1 MKKPEPMDEG
11 RFQAV
16 VSRRVESAIAYA
28 EQLATDREKATKYA
42 RGDIS
47 DDLATIPGRSSVV
60 SMDLRDTAMEILPS
74 LMRMYFGQGDPVEF
88 EPKGQEDEEGARQAT
103 DYANYIFTKR
113 NNGFMVCWAAF
124 SDALYRRSGPVKVW
138 WDSSESMSA
147 QRYENI
153 DPETFQMMAAAAEES
168 GEQIIDP
175 EADEQGNV
183 SFTLQTVKKDE
194 GMRVEAMP
202 PEELIYTP
210 NAKDLER
217 PLLIGQH
224 TRKTVGELVALGYD
238 YEEMLELSDEGDEFD
253 IEDQARRQEDAGDDG
268 DDDPTAREVTYVE
281 AYTLIDKDG
290 DGIPEL
296 RKVCC
301 VGENYKVAKDEI
313 VSDHPFA
320 NYVPY
325 PEPHTA
331 EGQSLFDVLKDL
343 VLIRSQLLR
352 LGLDGLGSVITP
364 RQAYRRG
371 AVDLKQLQDARVG
384 GLVGCQDPMSDI
396 VPIQTDKSAPQMAMQ
411 AYEQMGAVRQQRTG
425 QNPASA
431 GLTPDILQNTTR
443 IAANEVVQR
452 AQAHVELIARM
463 FGQAHKR
470 MFKLILQGVTHYQNK
485 TDTIRLR
492 GKWVP
497 MDPRTWNPDMD
508 VSTNVGL
515 GNGNV
520 EERMMAAQTVLQ
532 IQQAIMQAAGPENP
546 WVNAEKIR
554 KTLFDL
560 VSVTGRPPESYF
572 LSADEYQQMQQAKAQ
587 QPQQP
592 PEKDPLVQ
600 AEEVKAQAKL
610 QSDARQQDIHRDIE
624 SDKMIL
630 GAMKEA
636 IANGW
641 TPQQALEWGQIL
653 SQVIGAPRV
662 DAGTQMQGAQ

>member
-16 VSRRVESAIAYA
+16 ITRRVENAIAYA
-28 EQLATDREKATKYA
+28 DQLATDREKATKYA

-47 DDLATIPGRSSVV
+47 ADLPTITGRSSVV

-74 LMRMYFGQGDPVEF
+74 LMRMYFGQGKPVEF
-88 EPKGQEDEEGARQAT
+88 TPVSQEDEEAAKQAT
-103 DYANYIFTKR
+103 DYAEHIFTKR
-113 NNGFMVCWAAF
+113 NNGFMVCWNAF

-138 WDSSESMSA
+138 WDSSESMTA
-147 QRYENI
+147 ERYENI
-153 DPETFQMMAAAAEES
+153 DQETFALMAQAAQES
-168 GEQIIDP
+168 GEQIVDAQ
-175 EADEQGNV
+175 ADEQGRI
-183 SFTLQTVKKDE
+183 SFVLQTVKKHE

-217 PLLIGQH
+217 PLLIGQK
-224 TRKTVGELVALGYD
+224 TRKTVGDLVALGYD
-238 YEEMLELSDEGDEFD
+238 FEEMLELSDESDEFD
-253 IEDQARRQEDAGDDG
+253 IEDQARRDNDEGDDG
-268 DDDPTAREVTYVE
+268 DDDPTAREVVYVE

-301 VGENYKVAKDEI
+301 VGENYKVKKDEI

-331 EGQSLFDVLKDL
+331 EGQSLFDVLRDL

-352 LGLDGLGSVITP
+352 LGLDGLASVITP

-371 AVDLKQLQDARVG
+371 AVDLKQLVDARVG
-384 GLVGCQDPMSDI
+384 GLVGCNDPMSDI
-396 VPIQTDKSAPQMAMQ
+396 VPMQTDKAAPQMAMQ
-411 AYEQMGAVRQQRTG
+411 AYEQMGAVRQARTG

-431 GLTPDILQNTTR
+431 GLSPDILQNTTR

-470 MFKLILQGVTHYQNK
+470 VFKLILAGVTHYQDK
-485 TDTIRLR
+485 EDVVRLR

-508 VSTNVGL
+508 VEINVGL

-520 EERMMAAQTVLQ
+520 EERAMAVQTVLQ
-532 IQQAIMQAAGPENP
+532 IQQTILQDAGPQNP
-546 WVNAEKIR
+546 WTNAEKIR
-554 KTLFDL
+554 KSLFDL
-560 VSVTGRPPESYF
+560 VEISGRPPESYF
-572 LSADEYQQMQQAKAQ
+572 LTAEEWQQVQQQQAQ
-587 QPQQP
+587 QPPQP
-592 PEKDPLVQ
+592 PEENPLVQ
-600 AEEVKAQAKL
+600 AEKVKAQAEL
-610 QSDARQQDIHRDIE
+610 QKSANEQAVRRDIE

-630 GAMKEA
+630 GAMKDA
-636 IANGW
+636 IAAGW
-641 TPQQALEWGQIL
+641 TPEQALQWGQVL
-653 SQVIGAPRV
+653 SQVIGAPRT
-662 DAGTQMQGAQ
+662 DAGTQTQGVQ